1 MDRTI
6 KYKLKI
12 RLICNPQKARKDIS
26 YYAIDKKVESDKT
39 HFKDLVQ
46 SIVNRYPPG
55 YLEVAHVHY
64 YDAVLNIFS
73 EIQTDQELMFMFD
86 SHLNSKIVNM
96 FIAYVDPSEPYHPI
110 TKWDFE
116 DQRKPMEKE
125 TRNSEPE
132 PNEDTSLQNPLPKN
146 EHVGIDEEGMYLTSD
161 SNVVANVNL
170 VVSCDKRKD
179 TDYDPEDDGDG
190 DESEGAQS
198 EDVEEEEELIHEE
211 EDKI

>member
-1 MDRTI
+1 
-6 KYKLKI
+6 
-12 RLICNPQKARKDIS
+12 
-26 YYAIDKKVESDKT
+26 
-39 HFKDLVQ
+39 
-46 SIVNRYPPG
+46 
-55 YLEVAHVHY
+55 
-64 YDAVLNIFS
+64 
-73 EIQTDQELMFMFD
+73 
-86 SHLNSKIVNM
+86 M

-211 EDKI
+211 EDKIQEPDHLPEAAYDPEDPPMTEGSTYPNMSEFKLALSQHAIKHEFEFNTEKSTPKRFRGYCSRKKKIIILGGYMLLQQRT